1 VFGVLVGDAAARLS
15 DRSRIA
21 DFRQSR
27 ASKTGEK
34 ISWIQWVVGLVLL

>member
-1 VFGVLVGDAAARLS
+1 VFGVLGDVAARLS
-15 DRSRIA
+15 DRLRIA
-21 DFRQSR
+21 AFRQSR